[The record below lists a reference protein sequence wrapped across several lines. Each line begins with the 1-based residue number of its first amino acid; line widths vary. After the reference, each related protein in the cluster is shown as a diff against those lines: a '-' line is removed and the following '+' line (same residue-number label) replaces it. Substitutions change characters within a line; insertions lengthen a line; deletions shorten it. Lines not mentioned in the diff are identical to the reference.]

1 MEDKDVIRTHV
12 SVAVVLFSGDMN
24 GWRIR
29 RAQAKSSTAP

>member
-1 MEDKDVIRTHV
+1 V

-29 RAQAKSSTAP
+29 RAQAKSSTAPWPRLHDRI